1 MESTG
6 KRSKNTSE
14 IISKRN
20 DREGSKEM
28 LLGGISFFL
37 FCDIIRF
44 VMKKTLI
51 TYLFFILAMSL
62 FITLR
67 VYAGKVAIEE
77 QRSAAQLS
85 QNEQEEIDKPGVPL
99 PSPTPETAPREDD
112 GQISPVIDD
121 NESLWH
127 GPIKPKAEFEGLIP
141 RIICWGDSLTVSLDE
156 KSAFPDILR
165 GLSGCEVI
173 NYGVEA
179 ENTSMI
185 AMREGG
191 MRVNVKATVIPAEP
205 SLIPVF
211 LRTENNGHVFFLDN
225 GDGGVNPCS
234 ISGIEGELQKLN
246 GSYYFIRS
254 KKGERVAIEDNTQ
267 FKTHGITDS
276 KEGDILVIFAGTNDL
291 PDSNTVRNIISLERK
306 MLEAAKCDKYI
317 IVGLTYAGGIPEI
330 DAVNEAMDKEFG
342 DHFVDIRKYMLNYG
356 LADAGITPS
365 DQDKA
370 DIRKGE
376 IPSALRSDYV
386 HGNKHYHR
394 LLGEQIYRRMVY
406 LGYIPA
412 FEMEDE
418 EDI

>member
-1 MESTG
+1 
-6 KRSKNTSE
+6 
-14 IISKRN
+14 
-20 DREGSKEM
+20 
-28 LLGGISFFL
+28 
-37 FCDIIRF
+37 
-44 VMKKTLI
+44 MKKTLI

-67 VYAGKVAIEE
+67 VYAGKVYADENKKPATEPVAADLEIETP
-77 QRSAAQLS
+77 ATT
-85 QNEQEEIDKPGVPL
+85 IT
-99 PSPTPETAPREDD
+99 PTPAVSQEDPV
-112 GQISPVIDD
+112 SPVRDD
-121 NESLWH
+121 NEALWH
-127 GPIKPKAEFEGLIP
+127 GTIKPVAEFEGLIP
-141 RIICWGDSLTVSLDE
+141 RIVCWGDSLTVSLDG
-156 KSAFPDILR
+156 KSAYPDILR
-165 GLSGCEVI
+165 NLSGCEVV

-179 ENTSMI
+179 ENASMI

-205 SLIPVF
+205 SLIPIF

-246 GSYYFIRS
+246 GSYYFTRS
-254 KKGERVAIEDNTQ
+254 KKGERIAIEENTQ
-267 FKTHGITDS
+267 FKTHGITDA
-276 KEGDILVIFAGTNDL
+276 KMGDILVIFAGTNDL
-291 PDSNTVRNIISLERK
+291 PDSNTVRNIISIERK

-330 DAVNEAMDKEFG
+330 DGVNEAMAREFG

-365 DQDKA
+365 DQDIA
-370 DIRKGE
+370 DIKKGE
-376 IPSALRSDYV
+376 IPSSLRSDYV

-406 LGYIPA
+406 LGYIPNSNLL
-412 FEMEDE
+412 EDE

>member
-1 MESTG
+1 
-6 KRSKNTSE
+6 
-14 IISKRN
+14 
-20 DREGSKEM
+20 
-28 LLGGISFFL
+28 
-37 FCDIIRF
+37 
-44 VMKKTLI
+44 MKKTLI

-67 VYAGKVAIEE
+67 VYAGKAFANEKQTPAPKSDTADLETEKPSATTPAPALDVEKEE
-77 QRSAAQLS
+77 G
-85 QNEQEEIDKPGVPL
+85 P
-99 PSPTPETAPREDD
+99 
-112 GQISPVIDD
+112 ISPVKDD
-121 NESLWH
+121 NEALWH
-127 GPIKPKAEFEGLIP
+127 GPIIPKAEFEGLIP
-141 RIICWGDSLTVSLDE
+141 RIICWGDSLTVSLDQ

-165 GLSGCEVI
+165 NLSGCEVV

-205 SLIPVF
+205 SLIPIF
-211 LRTENNGHVFFLDN
+211 LRTENNGHVFFLEN

-246 GSYYFIRS
+246 GSYYFKRS
-254 KKGERVAIEDNTQ
+254 KKGERIAVEENTQ
-267 FKTHGITDS
+267 FKTYGITDA
-276 KEGDILVIFAGTNDL
+276 KMGDVLVIFAGTNDL
-291 PDSNTVRNIISLERK
+291 PDSTTVRNIISLERK

-330 DAVNEAMDKEFG
+330 NAVNEAMDKEFG

-365 DQDKA
+365 DQDIA
-370 DIRKGE
+370 DIKKGE
-376 IPSALRSDYV
+376 IPSSLRSDYV

-406 LGYIPA
+406 LGYVPA
-412 FEMEDE
+412 FVTDDK